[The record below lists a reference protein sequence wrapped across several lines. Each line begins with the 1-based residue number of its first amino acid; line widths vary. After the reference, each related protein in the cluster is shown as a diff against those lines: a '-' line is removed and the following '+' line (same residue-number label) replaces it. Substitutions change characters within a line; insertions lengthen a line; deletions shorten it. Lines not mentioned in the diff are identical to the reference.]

1 MLFPDCGADLDTS
14 VNLYDIDGTLLAA
27 VLLISLVVAMQVG
40 HRLGRR
46 LAPEQRERIAG
57 HVNLI
62 QGSVLGLMALLLGFT
77 FSLSLQRF
85 DSRSEAAVNEA
96 NAIRTAYLRS
106 ELLPAWIR
114 DTVQQSLRA
123 FVDLRVEMV
132 AVSAARNAEFDP
144 LIAEARRQVDALK
157 DQAVEAVRLDPR
169 SPETGPYVQA
179 INGMIGE
186 LVKREAAMSRHVP
199 ETVLLLL
206 CGTFLITTMIMGY
219 ATAIAGHRTSFV
231 AYLMIGLIV
240 ILAYLI
246 VDLDRPRRG
255 LVQVSEKSLRDLQA
269 DMRPGLPQP
278 R

>member
-1 MLFPDCGADLDTS
+1 VT
-14 VNLYDIDGTLLAA
+14 LYDIDGTLIAV
-27 VLLISLVVAMQVG
+27 VLLALLVVAMQAG

-46 LAPEQRERIAG
+46 LAPEHRERIAG

-106 ELLPAWIR
+106 ELLPASIR
-114 DTVQQSLRA
+114 DAVQQSLRA

-132 AVSAARNAEFDP
+132 AVSPARKAELNA
-144 LIAEARRQVDALK
+144 LIAEARRQVDALR
-157 DQAVEAVRLDPR
+157 DQAVEAVLVDPR
-169 SPETGPYVQA
+169 APQTDPYVQA
-179 INGMIGE
+179 VNAMIGE
-186 LVKREAAMSRHVP
+186 LVKRDAAMTRHVP

-206 CGTFLITTMIMGY
+206 CGTFLITAMIMGY
-219 ATAIAGHRTSFV
+219 ATGIAGHRTSFV

-246 VDLDRPRRG
+246 IDLDRPRRG

-269 DMRPGLPQP
+269 DMRTGPPQA